1 MRYTPD
7 GFNVEVVFI
16 LVVLILAVVGGLVLM
31 LSVTVS
37 VIRVVICF
45 IVDVTAF
52 VIILATPSV
61 VGEAVVSVILVIM
74 VGDIVDTSVLLFVM
88 STGFGDIE
96 LIDDRRD
103 AVVLF
108 VIISGEKNRR
118 RALKLILLCL
128 VSSSVNDF

>member
-1 MRYTPD
+1 M
-7 GFNVEVVFI
+7 VS
-16 LVVLILAVVGGLVLM
+16 GLVLM

-52 VIILATPSV
+52 VIVLATPSV

-74 VGDIVDTSVLLFVM
+74 VRDIVDTSVLLFVI
-88 STGFGDIE
+88 STVFGDKE
-96 LIDDRRD
+96 LIDDRAA

-108 VIISGEKNRR
+108 AIIS
-118 RALKLILLCL
+118 
-128 VSSSVNDF
+128 V

>member
-74 VGDIVDTSVLLFVM
+74 VTDIVDTSALLFVM
-88 STGFGDIE
+88 STVFGDIE
-96 LIDDRRD
+96 LIDDRPA

-108 VIISGEKNRR
+108 AI
-118 RALKLILLCL
+118 
-128 VSSSVNDF
+128 VSV

>member
-1 MRYTPD
+1 M
-7 GFNVEVVFI
+7 
-16 LVVLILAVVGGLVLM
+16 VGGLVLM

-74 VGDIVDTSVLLFVM
+74 VTDIVDTSVLLFVM

-128 VSSSVNDF
+128 VSSSENNF

>member
-1 MRYTPD
+1 
-7 GFNVEVVFI
+7 
-16 LVVLILAVVGGLVLM
+16 M

-74 VGDIVDTSVLLFVM
+74 VRDIVDPSVLLFVIT
-88 STGFGDIE
+88 SVFCDKE
-96 LIDDRRD
+96 LLDDWPA

-108 VIISGEKNRR
+108 AI
-118 RALKLILLCL
+118 
-128 VSSSVNDF
+128 VSV